1 MAESSSFGSV
11 YFSKEL
17 IFENKWRKRM
27 ESTQE
32 SLQIKTK
39 LGVKLKKA
47 REKQELSL
55 QALANSV
62 GLSQSYLSDIERGRK
77 YPNIDK
83 LLRLSRRL
91 EIPYEQ
97 LISSHEDEGNL
108 LEAVL
113 DALPSQAELFSAYG
127 AKRQDFA
134 ELVMRHP
141 TMLNA
146 VLKSL
151 VKIAH
156 AHDFKEVDFFYALL
170 NTYLEEKR
178 EEFFGEI
185 EKAVEEFRQQ
195 RKRLKASE
203 RFIGYQLLKEIL
215 KEEKETSAINFEL
228 NDTCDFGANNP
239 LNDHLRSIRIPEKN
253 LLLVNYRLNDT
264 QKAFQVAREIGY
276 RVLGLQDINP
286 TSPPLGKVSF
296 LHLWDDLKASSFAGA
311 LLMRK
316 ELVQK
321 DTYAFFQNEQW
332 SEEKFRALIA
342 LYGVAEAPEM
352 FLYRLH
358 PLLPE
363 KPFELKQSHF
373 LRFLRTEYPGAE
385 GGDRDKGRYELSA
398 KSLNAG
404 VIPFSA
410 SLSAREKYCRR
421 FLAIRLLR
429 DLAHDLAT
437 GEGDRGPRVG
447 AQRSI
452 LLGSE
457 QEFLCLTVAR
467 PLTLLAHPDA
477 HKKPQNQVL
486 VSVTLGF
493 SLDEQLKKTVRFWKN
508 LANMEIAYIGSTC
521 ERCHLERVK
530 GTRTVPIQDPTE
542 CSDYAPGTRD
552 QHLHK
557 RESWRKDLEE
567 NLDKFLKEQRLEKES

>member
-1 MAESSSFGSV
+1 
-11 YFSKEL
+11 
-17 IFENKWRKRM
+17 M

-55 QALANSV
+55 QDLASSV

-83 LLRLSRRL
+83 LLRLSKRL

-113 DALPSQAELFSAYG
+113 DALPSQAEIFRAYG
-127 AKRQDFA
+127 AERQDFA

-141 TMLNA
+141 SMLNV

-170 NTYLEEKR
+170 NTYLEEN
-178 EEFFGEI
+178 EEQFFGEI
-185 EKAVEEFRQQ
+185 EEAANEFRQQ

-203 RFIGYQLLKEIL
+203 RFIEYQLLKDTL
-215 KEEKETSAINFEL
+215 KEEKKSSAISFEL
-228 NDTCDFGANNP
+228 DDAHDFEGYDP
-239 LNDHLRSIRIPEKN
+239 LSDYLRSVRIPEEN
-253 LLLVNYRLNDT
+253 LLLVNKKLNGV

-276 RVLGLQDINP
+276 RVLGLQEINP
-286 TSPPLGKVSF
+286 TSPPLGKLSF
-296 LHLWDDLKASSFAGA
+296 LHLWNDLKASSFAGA
-311 LLMRK
+311 LLMRR
-316 ELVQK
+316 ELVQE
-321 DTYAFFQNEQW
+321 DTHAFFQNEKW

-342 LYGVAEAPEM
+342 AYGVAQAPEM

-358 PLLPE
+358 PLLPK

-373 LRFLRTEYPGAE
+373 LRFLRTEYPSAE
-385 GGDRDKGRYELSA
+385 GDRGRDKGRYELSA

-429 DLAHDLAT
+429 DLANNLAT
-437 GEGDRGPRVG
+437 GESEQVLKVG

-467 PLTLLAHPDA
+467 PLTLLAQP
-477 HKKPQNQVL
+477 HKKLQDQVL
-486 VSVTLGF
+486 ISVTLGF
-493 SLDEQLKKTVRFWKN
+493 PIDEQLKKTVRFWKD
-508 LANMEIAYIGSTC
+508 LKDRDIAYIGSTC
-521 ERCHLERVK
+521 ERCSLERVREI
-530 GTRTVPIQDPTE
+530 GAVPIQDPTK

-552 QHLHK
+552 KHLYE
-557 RESWRKDLEE
+557 REKLRKGLEE
-567 NLDKFLKEQRLEKES
+567 NLAKFLKKSGESEKGS